1 MTVLY
6 ILVPIAVL
14 LVIVAIWV
22 FTWAVNSGQYDDL
35 DGPAHS
41 ILFDDDDPAHLAAQ
55 RGEEEPQEGEPRA
68 AVGQTTD
75 AKPGARSE
83 PGADDQGSPRT

>member
-14 LVIVAIWV
+14 LVIIAVLV
-22 FTWAVNSGQYDDL
+22 FNWAVNTGQYDDL
-35 DGPAHS
+35 EGPAHS

-55 RGEEEPQEGEPRA
+55 TQHEDEQADA
-68 AVGQTTD
+68 ADKTAPGLQPHSPPD
-75 AKPGARSE
+75 EHKPV
-83 PGADDQGSPRT
+83 

>member
-14 LVIVAIWV
+14 LVIVAVLI
-22 FTWAVNSGQYDDL
+22 FNWAVNSGQYDDL

-41 ILFDDDDPAHLAAQ
+41 ILFDDEDPAHLAAQ
-55 RGEEEPQEGEPRA
+55 AGEDVVDNEPPKTTEQKPAIKPRSDS
-68 AVGQTTD
+68 GD
-75 AKPGARSE
+75 A
-83 PGADDQGSPRT
+83 